1 MTKGLIFLIL
11 LGCDDSGTLCDVL
24 AQPPE
29 SYASREACEV
39 VADRLLDGSF
49 GYPYPVLATQCGT
62 ETEMAALLGAIGS
75 PEAVAA
81 AAGQPAPP
89 GNR

>member
-1 MTKGLIFLIL
+1 MTKGLILLIL

-24 AQPPE
+24 ARPPE

-39 VADRLLDGSF
+39 AAGRLLDGSF

-62 ETEMAALLGAIGS
+62 ATEMAALLGSVAAS
-75 PEAVAA
+75 AAVAA
-81 AAGQPAPP
+81 ADKRSAPA

>member
-29 SYASREACEV
+29 SYPSREACQV
-39 VADRLLDGSF
+39 AADRLLDGSF

-62 ETEMAALLGAIGS
+62 ETEMAALLGAVAG
-75 PEAVAA
+75 PEALT
-81 AAGQPAPP
+81 AAGKPPIPP
-89 GNR
+89 GDR